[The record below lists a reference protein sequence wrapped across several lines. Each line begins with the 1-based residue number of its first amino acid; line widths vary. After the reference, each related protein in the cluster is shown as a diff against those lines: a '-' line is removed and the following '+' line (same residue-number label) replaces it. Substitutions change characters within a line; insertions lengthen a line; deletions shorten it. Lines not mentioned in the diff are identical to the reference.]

1 MKLESIVD
9 IFVHRDGML
18 RDDAENE
25 LAEMRDRVE
34 NGEDPEEV
42 LIEIGLE
49 PDYIFEL
56 LA

>member
-9 IFVHRDGML
+9 ILVHRDGML

-25 LAEMRDRVE
+25 LFYMRERVAK
-34 NGEDPEEV
+34 GEDPEEV
-42 LIEIGLE
+42 LQEIGLE

-56 LA
+56 L